1 MNIEEA
7 IKALDEAFES
17 SKKTYRT
24 MGLIEAYEILKDLYD
39 FELDKLRESDN
50 AERYRATVGIL
61 NRAMVIVEHHIG
73 EVEG

>member
-1 MNIEEA
+1 MKADEIN
-7 IKALDEAFES
+7 KALDETFDAT
-17 SKKTYRT
+17 KKTYRT
-24 MGLIEAYEILKDLYD
+24 IGLVEAYEILKDLHD

-73 EVEG
+73 EVE